1 LAVGS
6 AAGKAIWRLGQ
17 SDKPSGQ
24 DKSIP
29 KSATAKFVKKITDK
43 RYYKSEENK
52 MNAAMR
58 NAMES
63 YSQAN
68 VDAGVMSASP
78 HRLITLLFDGAL
90 AAISRAKMMM
100 QRIETSSDLERVNA
114 IAEKGKSISQA
125 IAIIEDGLMA
135 SLNVDVGGE
144 LAHNLYALYE
154 YMTYRLIQS
163 NLNND
168 LTELDEVAL
177 RLADIREAWEDIAP
191 KGVSQAVRDP
201 SRLGAGSYGT
211 V

>member
-1 LAVGS
+1 
-6 AAGKAIWRLGQ
+6 
-17 SDKPSGQ
+17 
-24 DKSIP
+24 
-29 KSATAKFVKKITDK
+29 
-43 RYYKSEENK
+43 

-63 YSQAN
+63 YSQTS

-78 HRLITLLFDGAL
+78 HRLITLLYDGAL

-100 QRIETSSDLERVNA
+100 NRMETISGIERVNA
-114 IAEKGKSISQA
+114 IAEKGKAVSQA
-125 IAIIEDGLMA
+125 ISIIEDGLMA

-154 YMTYRLIQS
+154 YMINRLVQA

-168 LTELDEVAL
+168 LTKLEEVAL
-177 RLADIREAWEDIAP
+177 RLTDIREAWEDISP

-201 SRLGAGSYGT
+201 SRLGAGSYGA